1 MIKKKIKIKK
11 NEFVFTSLYI
21 YGKYTMVKIK
31 NAFLFLVF

>member
-21 YGKYTMVKIK
+21 YGGKYMMHLGK
-31 NAFLFLVF
+31 N